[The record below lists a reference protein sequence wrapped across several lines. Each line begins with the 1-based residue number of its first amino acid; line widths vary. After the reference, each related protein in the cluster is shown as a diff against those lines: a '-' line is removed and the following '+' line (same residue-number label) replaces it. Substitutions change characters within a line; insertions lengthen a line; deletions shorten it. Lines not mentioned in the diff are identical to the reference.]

1 MIDADTLKNY
11 LEDLSD
17 IPEEYQKG
25 FTIAAAMV
33 NFESLLKNLEDEK
46 TETLFPF
53 IRKMLLTAV
62 IWTEKF
68 AQNTTIP
75 KVELLQKGLGRG
87 FFAVSCIGTR
97 NYSEVE
103 WQIKRGI
110 RCFIIAKENNGKTP
124 KINVKTVFGKPEK
137 CPFCESDD
145 IKEIVYG
152 LLSVDFDY
160 SKYVPGGCV
169 VTPDSPKWHCD
180 NCFAKFK
187 QSSRR
192 SKKNGISQK

>member
-25 FTIAAAMV
+25 FTIAAAMI
-33 NFESLLKNLEDEK
+33 NFEVLLKDLAYEK
-46 TETLFPF
+46 VESLFPF
-53 IRKMLLTAV
+53 IRKTLLTSV

-68 AQNTTIP
+68 AQGTTIP
-75 KVELLQKGLGRG
+75 KIELLQKGLGRG
-87 FFAVSCIGTR
+87 LFALQCTETR
-97 NYSEVE
+97 NFSYVE

-110 RCFIIAKENNGKTP
+110 RSFMIAKENKEKIP
-124 KINVKTVFGKPEK
+124 KIKVKTVSRKPVK

-145 IKEIVYG
+145 IKEIIYG
-152 LLSVDFDY
+152 LPTVDFDY
-160 SKYVPGGCV
+160 SKYISGGCV

-187 QSSRR
+187 KSSKR
-192 SKKNGISQK
+192 SK